1 MPLASRSLILAKVE
15 TTYGT
20 DAAPT
25 AAADAIMASKPEIE
39 ISGSAKTRDVV
50 LPYYGKLAPINVG
63 EAINLKFSV
72 EARGSGAAGTAPR
85 ISALLRACNM
95 TMTTNAG
102 VSNILDPNSAQD
114 GESATIYF
122 YRDGLLHKALGCV
135 GTWKL
140 TMKTNEIAMFDF
152 EFTGLYAAGHAS
164 TVAFPSNITYDG
176 PAVPPPIFRS
186 AAFNLWGIG
195 AANAIIESLSVDIG
209 NVVSKR
215 PDANAA
221 SGMRRYFISDRE
233 AKGEC
238 DPEVV
243 ALATYNPWALWDSV
257 TAGAITATIGNAA
270 GNRLLIDMPNVVK
283 DLPKYGER
291 ETALT
296 YGVSFV
302 AKPTLAAGNNEVKL
316 TFN

>member
-1 MPLASRSLILAKVE
+1 MPLANRSLILAKVE

-25 AAADAIMASKPEIE
+25 ATADAIIASKMEIE
-39 ISGSAKTRDVV
+39 IVGSPKTRDVV
-50 LPYYGKLAPINVG
+50 LPYYGKLAHINVG
-63 EAINLKFSV
+63 EAIKLKFSV

-102 VSNILDPNSAQD
+102 VSNVFDPNSSQD
-114 GESATIYF
+114 GESVTIYF
-122 YRDGLLHKALGCV
+122 YRDGVLHRAFGCV

-140 TMKTNEIAMFDF
+140 TMKTNETAMFDF
-152 EFTGLYAAGHAS
+152 EFTGLYASTHAS
-164 TVAFPSNITYDG
+164 AVTFPSSITYDA
-176 PAVPPPIFRS
+176 PTVLPPIFRS
-186 AAFNLWGIG
+186 AAFNMYGIG
-195 AANAIIESLSVDIG
+195 AANAIIENLSVDIG
-209 NVVSKR
+209 NVISKR

-238 DPEVV
+238 DPEVI
-243 ALATYNPWALWDSV
+243 ALATYNPWTLWDSA
-257 TAGAITATIGNAA
+257 TAGAITATIGSSA
-270 GNRLLIDMPNVVK
+270 GNRILVDMPNVVK
-283 DLPKYGER
+283 DVPKYGDR
-291 ETALT
+291 ETMLT
-296 YGVSFV
+296 YGISFV
-302 AKPTLAAGNNEVKL
+302 AKPTLTAGNNDVRL